1 MTLTPDLF
9 AQVGQ
14 ALFGA
19 EWKRPLAVLIGM
31 NERTVF
37 RIAKAAKDGEPYQ
50 INETLAPTLAAL
62 LRERARAASAEAQE
76 AERLA
81 RLLE

>member
-9 AQVGQ
+9 AQAGE
-14 ALFGA
+14 ALFGV
-19 EWKRPLAVLIGM
+19 EWKRPLAAQIGM

-37 RIAKAAKDGEPYQ
+37 RIAKAARDGEAYQ
-50 INETLAPTLAAL
+50 INETLAPVLAGL
-62 LRERARAASAEAQE
+62 LRERARAATAQAKE

-81 RLLE
+81 KLLE

>member
-9 AQVGQ
+9 ARSGE

-37 RIAKAAKDGEPYQ
+37 RIAKAAKDGEAYQ
-50 INETLAPTLAAL
+50 INETLAPVLANL
-62 LRERARAASAEAQE
+62 LRERARTATAQAHE

-81 RLLE
+81 KLLE